1 MKLYFSTLKSLIT
14 LVLVSTILSCGNDP
28 LDVDVSDIK
37 VDLKIQRFDQDLF
50 QFTSDISKKDV
61 EELNTKYGLFFQDFT
76 ESVINIGSV
85 KNPNIN
91 YQLNSFKNDS
101 YIKKIKVDVDKIY
114 TDFAPYQNEL
124 ENAFKHYKYYFPK
137 KKTPKIIT
145 YISGFNYAITT
156 DENYLGIGLDMFLGS
171 NYDAYTQLGL
181 PQYKTAFMSKEGLV
195 AGAILGWLSTEFE
208 LHDKNADLLSEMIH
222 QGKILYLLD
231 ALSPEASNTVKV
243 SYTEAQ
249 LDWCD
254 VNEESVWF
262 YFIDNNLLYTKEST
276 EIIKYMGEAPFIQGF
291 PEGSPGRIGHWLG
304 WQIVKSYM
312 KENPSISLQDLM
324 MTEYLM
330 LNSNAQEILNKSKY
344 KP

>member
-91 YQLNSFKNDS
+91 YQLNSFATDS
-101 YIKKIKVDVDKIY
+101 YIKEIKVNVDKVY
-114 TDFAPYQNEL
+114 TDFSPYEDEL

-137 KKTPKIIT
+137 KKTPEIIT
-145 YISGFNYAITT
+145 FISGFNYAITT

-171 NYDAYTQLGL
+171 NYDAYAQLGL

-231 ALSPEASNTVKV
+231 ALMPETSNTVKV
-243 SYTEAQ
+243 SYTETQ
-249 LDWCD
+249 LDWCA

-312 KENPSISLQDLM
+312 KENPTVSLQDLM